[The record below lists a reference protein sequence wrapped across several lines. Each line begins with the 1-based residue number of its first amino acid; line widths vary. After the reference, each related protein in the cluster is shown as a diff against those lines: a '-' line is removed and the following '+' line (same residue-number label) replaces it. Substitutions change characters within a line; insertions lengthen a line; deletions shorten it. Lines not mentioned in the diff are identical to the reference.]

1 MHFLP
6 SIFRDIKL
14 IICCLLKDY
23 SNKFSSPYYGEAEI
37 ARARN
42 CQNGKCTT
50 WKIPEWAMYNP
61 EIDRKFRPWKMTEN
75 HAWKMLE
82 WKLHTLENDIKIT
95 PWKIT
100 EKRTWK
106 MPEWKLHTLENDRK
120 ITPRKMTEN
129 AQLEFARMEN
139 AHPGKCQNGNCTP
152 RKMTE
157 KSHPGK

>member
-75 HAWKMLE
+75 HAWKM
-82 WKLHTLENDIKIT
+82 
-95 PWKIT
+95 
-100 EKRTWK
+100 
-106 MPEWKLHTLENDRK
+106 PEWKLHTLENDRK

-152 RKMTE
+152 WKMTE